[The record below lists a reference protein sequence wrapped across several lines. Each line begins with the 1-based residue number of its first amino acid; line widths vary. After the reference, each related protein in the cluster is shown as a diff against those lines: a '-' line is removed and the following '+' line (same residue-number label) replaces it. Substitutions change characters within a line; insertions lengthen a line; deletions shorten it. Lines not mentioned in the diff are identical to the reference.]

1 MAHSAVKPTTIVNKI
16 DRVSKAIQQ
25 AIKVAYIFDD
35 DPSKG
40 TLVSSTNREA
50 ATIAERAA
58 VGANFTYASSH
69 LGTLRKLRPENM
81 QYLAAKLAKPDRII
95 TSQII

>member
-1 MAHSAVKPTTIVNKI
+1 MVKPTTMVNKI

-25 AIKVAYIFDD
+25 AIKAAYIFEG

-40 TLVSSTNREA
+40 TPVSSTNREA
-50 ATIAERAA
+50 ATIADRAA

-69 LGTLRKLRPENM
+69 VGSLRKFRPENM
-81 QYLAAKLAKPDRII
+81 EYLAAKLVKPDKII

>member
-1 MAHSAVKPTTIVNKI
+1 MTIVNTI

-25 AIKVAYIFDD
+25 AIKAAYIFDG

-40 TLVSSTNREA
+40 TPVSSTNREA

-69 LGTLRKLRPENM
+69 VGSIRKVRPENIE
-81 QYLAAKLAKPDRII
+81 YLAAKLVKPDKII

>member
-1 MAHSAVKPTTIVNKI
+1 M
-16 DRVSKAIQQ
+16 KA
-25 AIKVAYIFDD
+25 AYIFDD

-40 TLVSSTNREA
+40 TPVSSTNREA

-69 LGTLRKLRPENM
+69 IGVLRKFRPENIE
-81 QYLAAKLAKPDRII
+81 YLAAKLAKPDTII
-95 TSQII
+95 SSQII

>member
-1 MAHSAVKPTTIVNKI
+1 MVKPTTIVNKI

-25 AIKVAYIFDD
+25 AIKAVYIFDG

-40 TLVSSTNREA
+40 TPVSSTNREA
-50 ATIAERAA
+50 ATIADRAA

-69 LGTLRKLRPENM
+69 VGSLRKFKPENIE
-81 QYLAAKLAKPDRII
+81 YLAAKLVKPDKII

>member
-1 MAHSAVKPTTIVNKI
+1 M
-16 DRVSKAIQQ
+16 KA
-25 AIKVAYIFDD
+25 AYIFDD

-40 TLVSSTNREA
+40 TPVSSTNREA

-69 LGTLRKLRPENM
+69 MGTLRKFRPENIE
-81 QYLAAKLAKPDRII
+81 YLAAKLAKPDTII

>member
-1 MAHSAVKPTTIVNKI
+1 M
-16 DRVSKAIQQ
+16 KA
-25 AIKVAYIFDD
+25 AYIFDG

-40 TLVSSTNREA
+40 TPVSSTNKEA
-50 ATIAERAA
+50 ATIADRAA

-69 LGTLRKLRPENM
+69 VGSLRKFRPENM
-81 QYLAAKLAKPDRII
+81 EYLAAKLVKPDKII